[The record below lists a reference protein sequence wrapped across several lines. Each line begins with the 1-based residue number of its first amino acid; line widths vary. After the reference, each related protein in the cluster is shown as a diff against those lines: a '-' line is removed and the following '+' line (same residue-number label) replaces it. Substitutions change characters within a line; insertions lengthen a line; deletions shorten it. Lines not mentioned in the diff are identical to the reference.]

1 MATLKPSKA
10 PLHMQNVSMAIGDA
24 PILRDVSFTIHP
36 GEMLALV
43 GESGSGKSM
52 SALSI
57 LGLQPESARL
67 SGNVT
72 IGDDELIQA
81 GQVNETALQYIRGKR
96 IGMVFQEPMSALNP
110 LHAIGRQVVE
120 AYKWHTARTGAKA
133 QEKIAQLFTQVGLKH
148 FIARADTTY
157 PHQLSGG
164 ERQRLMIAQAIA
176 CNPHFLIADEPTTA
190 LDVHL
195 QQQVLR
201 LLKALQEER
210 DMGVLLITHDL
221 TTVRKVADKVAVMH
235 EGRLVEMG
243 DVADIFA
250 NPQHEYTKMLLA
262 SQPKGQAVPV
272 RAGAKS
278 VIECEN
284 LAVNYPIKTPVL
296 RRVVGKVKAV
306 KPLSFTLRAG
316 ETLGIVG
323 ESGSGKSSLGNA
335 LLRLVPSEGKVVFLS
350 KDISAWKEKALRPLR
365 ANMQLVF
372 QDPFA
377 SLNPRMTVEELIS
390 EGLRLHRPEMDGPA
404 IRQAVV
410 ESLEQVGLDASM
422 VDRFAHAFS
431 GGQRQRIAIARA
443 MVLKPDFV
451 VLDEPTSALDMS
463 VQSQVLDLLREFQAI
478 HQVAYMLISHDL
490 RVVKAM
496 AHYVMVLKRGEV
508 VEEGTMDALFHAP
521 KHRYTKTLMHA
532 AFDDYL

>member
-1 MATLKPSKA
+1 MSTLRPSNA
-10 PLHMQNVSMAIGDA
+10 PLTLDNVSLKIGNIEA
-24 PILRDVSFTIHP
+24 MQDVSLTIRP

-52 SALSI
+52 TALSI
-57 LGLQPESARL
+57 LGLQPEGAVTA
-67 SGNVT
+67 GNIT
-72 IGDDELIQA
+72 IGDDELMRA
-81 GQVNETALQYIRGKR
+81 GYSNETALQYIRGKR

-110 LHAIGRQVVE
+110 LHPIGRQVVE
-120 AYKWHTARTGAKA
+120 AYKWHTARTGEAA
-133 QEKIAQLFTQVGLKH
+133 QQKIANLLKRVGLKH
-148 FIARADTTY
+148 FIDRADTTY

-176 CNPHFLIADEPTTA
+176 CNPQFLIADEPTTA

-210 DMGVLLITHDL
+210 KMGVLLITHDL
-221 TTVRKVADKVAVMH
+221 TVVQKVADRVAVMH
-235 EGRLVEMG
+235 QGKIVEQGPTHQIFTKPAHAYTRLLISAV
-243 DVADIFA
+243 
-250 NPQHEYTKMLLA
+250 
-262 SQPKGQAVPV
+262 PKGAAAPLQPD
-272 RAGAKS
+272 AKD
-278 VIECEN
+278 VMVCEN
-284 LAVNYPIKTPVL
+284 LAVNYPIRTPVL
-296 RRVVGKVKAV
+296 RRIKGHVRAV
-306 KPLSFTLRAG
+306 KSLSFTLRQG

-335 LLRLVPSEGKVVFLS
+335 LLRLIPADGTVVFLGKNVS
-350 KDISAWKEKALRPLR
+350 GFKEKDIRPLR
-365 ANMQLVF
+365 SKMQLVF

-377 SLNPRMTVEELIS
+377 SLNPRMTVEELVG
-390 EGLRLHRPEMDGPA
+390 EGLRLHRPDMDKTA
-404 IRQAVV
+404 VRQAVIHA
-410 ESLEQVGLDASM
+410 LEQVGLEADM
-422 VDRFAHAFS
+422 IDRFAHAFS

-463 VQSQVLDLLREFQAI
+463 VQAQVLDLLRKLQARY
-478 HQVAYMLISHDL
+478 HVSYMLISHDL

-496 AHYVMVLKRGEV
+496 AHYVIVLKAGRV
-508 VEEGTMDALFHAP
+508 VEEGAVQALFSTPQH
-521 KHRYTKTLMHA
+521 HYTKALMHA